1 MKKYSFLILIMILGI
16 STCAFAQDGD
26 SLVHDCWEPYFLYD
40 GEKVVGRVT
49 ANRYWTMSMEM
60 PVENTKAYSVE
71 RGTFKNYKLWNGS
84 VEYIADNG
92 TLIKKATIKN
102 GVGNEKV
109 IAFSDSAFRVQVHT
123 HIPRIDLNDNGKI
136 EEGEMLTVQYLKI
149 SSMGMKKTDDIF
161 KFTAL
166 ETLIIDK
173 QYFKGSDLLDKAKIE
188 ERFRNVLESNES
200 IPPYDFVETE
210 AEFPGGQE
218 RFFYF
223 INDNVSPP
231 DSSANQAI
239 GGDIKVYVQF
249 IVEMDGTLSNI
260 QVLRTNSDTMGKAVV
275 AALKKSPKWTPG
287 TISGKSVR
295 QRMILPVVFT
305 LQ

>member
-1 MKKYSFLILIMILGI
+1 MKKYTFLILIMVLGI
-16 STCAFAQDGD
+16 SFCANAQEGD

-71 RGTFKNYKLWNGS
+71 RGTFKNYRLWNGS

-92 TLIKKATIKN
+92 IVIKKAMVKN
-102 GVGNEKV
+102 GVSNEKE
-109 IAFSDSAFRVQVHT
+109 ITLSDSAFRVQIHR
-123 HIPRIDLNDNGKI
+123 HIPRIDLNDNGMI

-149 SSMGMKKTDDIF
+149 SSVDMKKTDDIF

-166 ETLIIDK
+166 ETLIIDRE
-173 QYFKGSDLLDKAKIE
+173 YFRGSDLLDKVKIE
-188 ERFRNVLESNES
+188 ERFRKVLESNDS
-200 IPPYDFVETE
+200 NPPFDFVETE
-210 AEFPGGQE
+210 AEFPGGMVACQH
-218 RFFYF
+218 Y
-223 INDNVSPP
+223 ISDNITLP
-231 DSSANQAI
+231 DSDELGEMN
-239 GGDIKVYVQF
+239 IKVYVQF

-260 QVLRTNSDTMGKAVV
+260 QVLRTNRDDMGKAVV

-287 TISGKSVR
+287 TIDGRNVR
-295 QRMILPVVFT
+295 QRMVLPVVFV
-305 LQ
+305 LE

>member
-1 MKKYSFLILIMILGI
+1 MVLGFSI
-16 STCAFAQDGD
+16 GALAQGED

-84 VEYIADNG
+84 VQYIADNG
-92 TLIKKATIKN
+92 TQIKKASVKN
-102 GVGNEKV
+102 GVSNEKV
-109 IAFSDSAFRVQVHT
+109 IVLSDSAFRVQIHT

-149 SSMGMKKTDDIF
+149 SSVDMKKTDDIF

-166 ETLIIDK
+166 ETLIIDEH
-173 QYFKGSDLLDKAKIE
+173 YFKGSDLLDKARIE
-188 ERFRNVLESNES
+188 ERFRKLLESNES
-200 IPPYDFVETE
+200 NPPFDFVETE
-210 AEFPGGQE
+210 SEFPGGMVACQQYISE
-218 RFFYF
+218 N
-223 INDNVSPP
+223 ITLPESDELDVMN
-231 DSSANQAI
+231 
-239 GGDIKVYVQF
+239 IKVYVQF

-260 QVLRTNSDTMGKAVV
+260 QVLRTNRDDMGKSVV

-287 TISGKSVR
+287 TIDGKSVR
-295 QRMILPVVFT
+295 QRLVLPVVFR
-305 LQ
+305 LD

>member
-1 MKKYSFLILIMILGI
+1 
-16 STCAFAQDGD
+16 
-26 SLVHDCWEPYFLYD
+26 
-40 GEKVVGRVT
+40 KVVI
-49 ANRYWTMSMEM
+49 
-60 PVENTKAYSVE
+60 
-71 RGTFKNYKLWNGS
+71 L
-84 VEYIADNG
+84 
-92 TLIKKATIKN
+92 
-102 GVGNEKV
+102 
-109 IAFSDSAFRVQVHT
+109 SDSAFRVQVHT

-149 SSMGMKKTDDIF
+149 SSVGMKKTDDIF

-188 ERFRNVLESNES
+188 ERFRKVLESNES
-200 IPPYDFVETE
+200 NLAFDYVEAE

-223 INDNVSPP
+223 INGNVSPP
-231 DSSANQAI
+231 DSSAFQAI
-239 GGDIKVYVQF
+239 GSDIKVYVQF

-260 QVLRTNSDTMGKAVV
+260 QVLRTNSDAMGKDVV

-287 TISGKSVR
+287 TIGGKAVR

>member
-1 MKKYSFLILIMILGI
+1 MKKHTFLILIMILEF
-16 STCAFAQDGD
+16 SACAFAQGED

-71 RGTFKNYKLWNGS
+71 RGTFKNYRLWNGS

-92 TLIKKATIKN
+92 ILIKKATVKN
-102 GVGNEKV
+102 GVSNEKV
-109 IAFSDSAFRVQVHT
+109 ITFIDSAFRVQIHR

-136 EEGEMLTVQYLKI
+136 EDGEMLTVQYLKI
-149 SSMGMKKTDDIF
+149 SSVDMKKTDDIF

-166 ETLIIDK
+166 ETLIIDRE
-173 QYFKGSDLLDKAKIE
+173 YFRGSDLLDKVKIE
-188 ERFRNVLESNES
+188 ERFRKVLESNDS
-200 IPPYDFVETE
+200 NPPFDFVETE
-210 AEFPGGQE
+210 AEFPGGMVACQH
-218 RFFYF
+218 Y
-223 INDNVSPP
+223 ISDNITLP
-231 DSSANQAI
+231 DSDELGNM
-239 GGDIKVYVQF
+239 DIKVYVQF

-260 QVLRTNSDTMGKAVV
+260 QVLRTSRDDMGKAVV

-287 TISGKSVR
+287 TLDGKSVR
-295 QRMILPVVFT
+295 QRMVLPVVFV
-305 LQ
+305 LD

>member
-1 MKKYSFLILIMILGI
+1 MNKHTLLIVKMVLGFSI
-16 STCAFAQDGD
+16 GALAQGGD
-26 SLVHDCWEPYFLYD
+26 SLVHDCWEPYFLFD

-92 TLIKKATIKN
+92 TQIKKATVKN
-102 GVGNEKV
+102 GVSNEKV
-109 IAFSDSAFRVQVHT
+109 ILLSDSAFRVQIHT

-149 SSMGMKKTDDIF
+149 SSTGIKKTDDIF
-161 KFTAL
+161 KFIAL

-173 QYFKGSDLLDKAKIE
+173 QYYKGSDLLNKAKIE
-188 ERFRNVLESNES
+188 ERFKEVLESNDS
-200 IPPYDFVETE
+200 NPPFDFVETE
-210 AEFPGGQE
+210 AEFPGGMVACQQYISQNITLPE
-218 RFFYF
+218 SDELGAM
-223 INDNVSPP
+223 N
-231 DSSANQAI
+231 
-239 GGDIKVYVQF
+239 IKVYVQF

-260 QVLRTNSDTMGKAVV
+260 QVLRTNSDDIGKSVV

-287 TISGKSVR
+287 TIDGKAVR
-295 QRMILPVVFT
+295 QRMMLPVFFV
-305 LQ
+305 LD

>member
-1 MKKYSFLILIMILGI
+1 MVLGFSI
-16 STCAFAQDGD
+16 GALAQVGD

-84 VEYIADNG
+84 VQYIADNG
-92 TLIKKATIKN
+92 TQIKKASVKN
-102 GVGNEKV
+102 GVSNEKV
-109 IAFSDSAFRVQVHT
+109 IVLSDSAFRVQIHT

-149 SSMGMKKTDDIF
+149 RSAYMKNSDDLY

-166 ETLIIDK
+166 KTLIIDEH
-173 QYFKGSDLLDKAKIE
+173 YFKGSDLLDKARIE
-188 ERFRNVLESNES
+188 ERFRKLLESNES
-200 IPPYDFVETE
+200 NPPFDFVETE
-210 AEFPGGQE
+210 AEFPGGMVACQQYISE
-218 RFFYF
+218 N
-223 INDNVSPP
+223 ITLPESDELDVMN
-231 DSSANQAI
+231 
-239 GGDIKVYVQF
+239 IKVYVQF

-260 QVLRTNSDTMGKAVV
+260 QVLRTNRDDMGKSVV

-287 TISGKSVR
+287 TIDGKSVR
-295 QRMILPVVFT
+295 QRLVLPVVFR
-305 LQ
+305 LD